1 MLHPYL
7 NRVAVLGGALGLLI
21 IGTMPASAAMTT
33 CPSGTPTYFTGS
45 TVYLQPQTS
54 NPNVWSSP
62 VTLYAYCGSVSPD
75 DALSNVAVT
84 AVLASSS
91 GAIPQLQASVDG
103 THYQVLASG
112 FPGTA
117 LTMPPNLVTDSTGMV
132 QFTIYAQSPVQS
144 FLAGPDGAPQL
155 IGLQLDYGS
164 GTVSQPDGS
173 TYQAPVGGFG
183 GIFAQT
189 PELDSFLLFGSGAA
203 GLASYGLLRVRTARV
218 RKQD

>member
-1 MLHPYL
+1 MLHRYL
-7 NRVAVLGGALGLLI
+7 NHVAVLGGSLGLLI
-21 IGTMPASAAMTT
+21 LGTMPASAAMTT

-45 TVYLQPQTS
+45 TVYLEPQDS

-62 VTLYAYCGSVSPD
+62 VTLYAYCGSVD
-75 DALSNVAVT
+75 TGHALSNVAVT
-84 AVLASSS
+84 AVMASST
-91 GAIPQLQASVDG
+91 GAIPQLEASVDG
-103 THYQVLASG
+103 THFQTLTLG

-117 LTMPPNLVTDSTGMV
+117 LTMPPNLVTNAAGMV
-132 QFTIYAQSPVQS
+132 QFTLYAQSPVRS

-164 GTVSQPDGS
+164 STVSNLDGS

-203 GLASYGLLRVRTARV
+203 GLASYGLLRLRAAHV